1 MCGRFS
7 LTLDADEVRQALR
20 LGEIPP
26 DWQPRYNIAP
36 SQPVAVVMDAE
47 TRDVRWM
54 RWGLIPSWAKD
65 ETIGSR
71 LINARAE
78 TLVEKPSFR
87 SAFARRRCLILADGF
102 YEWLRPATGK
112 GRSQPYYFRLK
123 SRKPFALAGLWETWR
138 SAPEAQ
144 PLTTCTII
152 TCAANAMVAPVHE
165 RMPVMLAEE
174 PAWDWLTIDHQAVL
188 RAMLAPFPPE
198 EMEAL
203 PVERFVNDPAFDSPD
218 CLKPADI

>member
-20 LGEIPP
+20 LGEMPP
-26 DWQPRYNIAP
+26 DWQPRYNVAP

-78 TLVEKPSFR
+78 TLVEKPSFL
-87 SAFARRRCLILADGF
+87 S
-102 YEWLRPATGK
+102 
-112 GRSQPYYFRLK
+112 
-123 SRKPFALAGLWETWR
+123 PFALAGLWETWR

-144 PLTTCTII
+144 PLTTCAII

-165 RMPVMLAEE
+165 RMPVMLAGE

-198 EMEAL
+198 KMEAL